1 MREIEA
7 TFWIEQIKKFLD
19 GYEKHK
25 DPEFLRCT
33 YQRLDKLWATS
44 DDNYRND
51 YFKKVKS

>member
-1 MREIEA
+1 MREIES

-25 DPEFLRCT
+25 DPEFLRCA
-33 YQRLDKLWATS
+33 YQRLDKLWAAS

-51 YFKKVKS
+51 YFKK